1 MSTLYNEVLADAKK
15 IREVAIQDAR
25 NSIMDEI
32 LPLVNKMIA
41 EEIANPDGMPGFEDT
56 DEDPLDQVNTDPLPP
71 VNGAPVVPAE
81 LPPAAPVD
89 VAYDS
94 AGDSAIPLAPA
105 STPVG
110 LLNLT
115 PGPDGKVT
123 ISLDDLLNCL
133 KDKTSEPASTTPPV
147 DAMPSDVPP
156 PVVSPPRSAGA
167 MEPPLPPLPP
177 LPMGENKQVKL
188 LKVVSEKVNSLEGL
202 LGNLTEISS
211 AQEAKS
217 IKDGLYVL
225 YCRLQETKTID
236 HVSVRAKTILEEKIE
251 KMYDSVDELFE
262 STIYEKTRVRNTTMK
277 QGKTATLKNLFED
290 VSDDLLDEEA
300 QLSGLFDDEE
310 VDECGDE
317 PMGHEHAEG
326 EEDDGSMSDL
336 FGSSDMDPDDDD
348 IATITLVDDDEVNP
362 TARMGMGESQDL
374 DDDMIVEISETELKE
389 ALASLNESDE
399 DSGLVEFEN
408 DEEIEDEDANESV
421 TGDIFGDHVG
431 DDASE
436 MPTVSSVR
444 KPSVATTESKAAN
457 IQLKGKLNEAD
468 RKLKAAHSKLVESN
482 LLNAKLIYATQFLK
496 RGGLTKVQMDRVV
509 ECLDAAE
516 NIVEAKV
523 IFNKLTKKLNERK
536 SAPGTETRKPLRESR
551 EISQPVVL
559 AEGFDL
565 PLDDSRWEQMAGIRP
580 RRNG

>member
-1 MSTLYNEVLADAKK
+1 M
-15 IREVAIQDAR
+15 
-25 NSIMDEI
+25 
-32 LPLVNKMIA
+32 
-41 EEIANPDGMPGFEDT
+41 
-56 DEDPLDQVNTDPLPP
+56 
-71 VNGAPVVPAE
+71 
-81 LPPAAPVD
+81 
-89 VAYDS
+89 
-94 AGDSAIPLAPA
+94 
-105 STPVG
+105 
-110 LLNLT
+110 LNLT

-133 KDKTSEPASTTPPV
+133 KDKAAETANPALPAAPLPT
-147 DAMPSDVPP
+147 DVPP
-156 PVVSPPRSAGA
+156 VVAPPPAVDPLPSAAAPEEAPLPPA
-167 MEPPLPPLPP
+167 MPPLPP
-177 LPMGENKQVKL
+177 PMGENKQVKL

-202 LGNLTEISS
+202 LENLTEISS

-225 YCRLQETKTID
+225 YCRLQETKAVD
-236 HVSVRAKTILEEKIE
+236 EVSVRTKLVLEEKIE

-290 VSDDLLDEEA
+290 VSDNLLDEEA
-300 QLSGLFDDEE
+300 QFSELFGEDASQ

-317 PMGHEHAEG
+317 PMGHEAV
-326 EEDDGSMSDL
+326 DGSEGADDDL
-336 FGSSDMDPDDDD
+336 FGNSDMDPNGDV
-348 IATITLVDDDEVNP
+348 ATITLVDDEADP
-362 TARMGMGESQDL
+362 MAMESRDL
-374 DDDMIVEISETELKE
+374 DDDMIVEISEAELKE
-389 ALASLNESDE
+389 ALASLNEGEEDSELIESEEAVDE
-399 DSGLVEFEN
+399 DASVDGE
-408 DEEIEDEDANESV
+408 DEEVDSDDEANESV
-421 TGDIFGDHVG
+421 TGDVFGDHVG

-436 MPTVSSVR
+436 MPTPASVR

-457 IQLKGKLNEAD
+457 IQLKGKLTEAD
-468 RKLKAAHSKLVESN
+468 RKLKAAHAKLVESN

-516 NIVEAKV
+516 NIVEAKE